1 MIKVYKK
8 FLLMIAITIAIFIVV
23 FNYPSYAFFS
33 DTKLIDCKSVKKNT
47 RLFKYE
53 KKLLSQPTLTLREKG
68 VWNSYCS
75 DGKLKFNDDS
85 IMCESK
91 WHNSILDFV
100 AKTYSY
106 VNVPET
112 IRDGTMKDTGFR
124 YRETF
129 KCEINSK

>member
-1 MIKVYKK
+1 
-8 FLLMIAITIAIFIVV
+8 MIAITIAIFIVV

-53 KKLLSQPTLTLREKG
+53 KKLLSQPTLTAREKG

-75 DGKLKFNDDS
+75 DGKLIFNDDS
-85 IMCESK
+85 IMCKSK
-91 WHNSILDFV
+91 WHNSVIDFV
-100 AKTYSY
+100 TKKYSY
-106 VNVPET
+106 VNVPEML
-112 IRDGTMKDTGFR
+112 RDGKIKDTGFR

-129 KCEINSK
+129 KCQINSK